1 MIELSG
7 AWEQHRCVCVCVCVC
22 VVCPHLSVS
31 ARIMYFQDRFCSRL
45 RGRFLLLVHALNDV
59 LVLLLDGKTI
69 ELSGGFVDLA
79 GLC

>member
-1 MIELSG
+1 MIELSA
-7 AWEQHRCVCVCVCVC
+7 AWEQHRCACVYAY
-22 VVCPHLSVS
+22 VVCLSLSVS
-31 ARIMYFQDRFCSRL
+31 ARIMYFQDCFCSRL